1 MDFLLRAPAD
11 WKTRRRS
18 VSMDNIFVAYAGK
31 DGATERSFPEA
42 LSQELLGSIRESPSD
57 KAPARQKASNKSEGG
72 SSLSGERVP
81 GISHAQAR
89 RMRQASI
96 GSVKD
101 VGELTLHESKHIEKR
116 QRELQERKRKE
127 ELHQAASAAAKAL
140 DLSMFARKSD
150 MAWREAAGKL
160 KAKQAV
166 EQHASRHNLDGSQR
180 IPRHGEEEADAR
192 DVHASVLQKHVDEER
207 VKMRREFLDEVLD
220 KYRARGC
227 TISRLHR
234 HGHSRLREDVLFSH
248 MNPDAHATPESSP
261 ASGKGGGGRA
271 KLARR
276 REFWV
281 ELRARVKRVSAEGME
296 REIRLAQDEHLPEAV
311 NALMR
316 FECSHTSLPHALQEV
331 KDLLARVEGAIETAF
346 PRISQQ
352 RHGKALMKYG
362 RHGEIHVGGG
372 GGQTQLSWCE
382 RSAQSGVADVYPIF
396 NCVYSDEQ
404 VEILD
409 IPCPPVPDSSSRRS
423 TSGTAQGH
431 LKSLRELKSLRIEPT
446 ASHAVRGI
454 RYATNTILRFFY
466 LMLGLFYF

>member
-1 MDFLLRAPAD
+1 MTVQSRASCTQGMDAARAPAD

-18 VSMDNIFVAYAGK
+18 VSMDNIFMAYAGK

-42 LSQELLGSIRESPSD
+42 LSQELLGSIRESASD
-57 KAPARQKASNKSEGG
+57 KARARQNARSKSEAG

-116 QRELQERKRKE
+116 QRELLERKRKG

-140 DLSMFARKSD
+140 DLSIFARKSD

-166 EQHASRHNLDGSQR
+166 EQHASRHDLDGSRR
-180 IPRHGEEEADAR
+180 IPRHGEQEADAR
-192 DVHASVLQKHVDEER
+192 DVHASVLQKHEDGER
-207 VKMRREFLDEVLD
+207 VKMRRELLDEVLD
-220 KYRARGC
+220 KYRTRGG
-227 TISRLHR
+227 TIPRLHR
-234 HGHSRLREDVLFSH
+234 HGHSRHSLRDDVLFSH
-248 MNPDAHATPESSP
+248 MNLDAHATPESSL

-281 ELRARVKRVSAEGME
+281 ELRARVKRVSAECME
-296 REIRLAQDEHLPEAV
+296 REIKLAQDEHLPDAV

-316 FECSHTSLPHALQEV
+316 FECSHASLPHALQEV

-346 PRISQQ
+346 PRISPQ
-352 RHGKALMKYG
+352 RHGKALMTYG
-362 RHGEIHVGGG
+362 RHGEIRGGG
-372 GGQTQLSWCE
+372 GGGGRLNCLGVSAWRQVVLRMCI
-382 RSAQSGVADVYPIF
+382 RSS
-396 NCVYSDEQ
+396 
-404 VEILD
+404 
-409 IPCPPVPDSSSRRS
+409 
-423 TSGTAQGH
+423 
-431 LKSLRELKSLRIEPT
+431 T
-446 ASHAVRGI
+446 AST
-454 RYATNTILRFFY
+454 ATSKSRS
-466 LMLGLFYF
+466 